1 MSLLA
6 EKKKIVR
13 LNTVNERIGKSL
25 LNKKSSSKKLVGL
38 VGIVTVCGIAYYGI
52 HYATKPVTGLQTVKH
67 ATKHAIVQKTAKHAT
82 KHAIV
87 QKTVKPAE
95 PSASL
100 INYAKSVMNKNHL
113 AGAIGIVKNG
123 EFTTVTNGMA
133 DVNSMTPNSSKRVVY
148 PIGSLQKEITGAMVM
163 QIMRKKAF
171 NQDTKIARW
180 YPSLKHADQVTVGN
194 LLTHTS
200 GYSVP
205 NIEYDRHQKY
215 TDLGEVAWTINQ
227 INMTYQRPV
236 GSSCYSDVN
245 FVLLAGIIEKETGK
259 SYSRNFYERVSKP
272 LKLTHTYIRQNLPK
286 KLHLAVSYQYNY
298 QNAISYA
305 MPVSTQL
312 PGAGNLASTPADLY
326 KIQLGLEN
334 GQILTKPEFYQLTHL
349 KAKKNLYSGGVYLEK
364 HETIHLAYG
373 ALDNVHYGA
382 YMQLTADNKNGIIML
397 VNQCQQNERELKR
410 IAFQILTRIKPHT
423 FSVY

>member
-1 MSLLA
+1 MSKSMKR
-6 EKKKIVR
+6 KKK
-13 LNTVNERIGKSL
+13 TVNERIGKSL
-25 LNKKSSSKKLVGL
+25 LNKKNSSKKLVWL
-38 VGIVTVCGIAYYGI
+38 AGIVTICGIATYCGV
-52 HYATKPVTGLQTVKH
+52 HYA
-67 ATKHAIVQKTAKHAT
+67 
-82 KHAIV
+82 
-87 QKTVKPAE
+87 VKPATAQKMVKPAITQKIVNHVTAQKAVKPAG

-133 DVNSMTPNSSKRVVY
+133 DLNTPNSSKQVVY
-148 PIGSLQKEITGAMVM
+148 PIGSLQKEITGAMIM
-163 QIMRKKAF
+163 QIMRKKPF

-180 YPSLKHADQVTVGN
+180 YPNLKHADQVTVGN

-205 NIEYDRHQKY
+205 TIEYDRHREY
-215 TDLGEVAWTINQ
+215 TDLGAVAWTINQ
-227 INMTYQRPV
+227 INTTYQRPV
-236 GSSCYSDVN
+236 GSSCYSDAN

-259 SYSRNFYERVSKP
+259 SYSQNFYERVSKP

-286 KLHLAVSYQYNY
+286 KLHLAVSYRYNY

-305 MPVSTQL
+305 VPVSTQL
-312 PGAGNLASTPADLY
+312 PGAGNLVSTPADLY
-326 KIQLGLEN
+326 KIQLSLEN

-349 KAKKNLYSGGVYLEK
+349 KAKKTFYSGGVYLEK

-373 ALDNVHYGA
+373 ALDNMHYGA

-397 VNQCQQNERELKR
+397 VNQRKQNRQKLKR

>member
-1 MSLLA
+1 MVS
-6 EKKKIVR
+6 

-25 LNKKSSSKKLVGL
+25 LNKKSSSKKLAWL
-38 VGIVTVCGIAYYGI
+38 AGIVTVCGIAAYCGV
-52 HYATKPVTGLQTVKH
+52 HYALKPATAQKIVKPVIAQKIVKPATTQKIVKH
-67 ATKHAIVQKTAKHAT
+67 VTTQKTAK
-82 KHAIV
+82 
-87 QKTVKPAE
+87 PAG
-95 PSASL
+95 PSANL

-133 DVNSMTPNSSKRVVY
+133 DLKTPNSSKQIVY
-148 PIGSLQKEITGAMVM
+148 PIGSLQKEITGAMIM
-163 QIMRKKAF
+163 QLMRKKAF

-180 YPSLKHADQVTVGN
+180 YPNLKHADQVTVGN

-205 NIEYDRHQKY
+205 NIEYDRHREY
-215 TDLGEVAWTINQ
+215 TDLGAVTWTINQ
-227 INMTYQRPV
+227 INTTYQRPV
-236 GSSCYSDVN
+236 GRSCYSDVN
-245 FVLLAGIIEKETGK
+245 FILLAGIIEKETGK
-259 SYSRNFYERVSKP
+259 SYSQNFYERVSKP

-286 KLHLAVSYQYNY
+286 KLHVAVSYQYNY

-305 MPVSTQL
+305 VPVSTQL
-312 PGAGNLASTPADLY
+312 PGAGNLVSTPADLY
-326 KIQLGLEN
+326 KIQLSLEN
-334 GQILTKPEFYQLTHL
+334 GQILTKSEFYQLTHL
-349 KAKKNLYSGGVYLEK
+349 KAKKTLYSGGVYLEN
-364 HETIHLAYG
+364 HETIHMAYG
-373 ALDNVHYGA
+373 TLDNAHYAA

-397 VNQCQQNERELKR
+397 VNQRQQNEQELKR